1 MFHAIYHPNLWNYC
15 QLISLFVSQYQPM
28 INQTL
33 RSSTNKQYSI
43 PTFHLFTKSGDTRQP
58 SNFVLEHLQTSFFH
72 LLPEPSSVY
81 CSVPQKILLC
91 VNFLLKI
98 SPGPL
103 PLLSVDHSCLFSWRY
118 SDVKSSFQNQR
129 SSQKAEVQFRL
140 QPSWSIF
147 CSYCCWSG

>member
-1 MFHAIYHPNLWNYC
+1 MFHAIHHPNLWNYC

-28 INQTL
+28 INQIL

-43 PTFHLFTKSGDTRQP
+43 PTFHLFTKSGTLASPQILSWSICRLHSFTFCQSP
-58 SNFVLEHLQTSFFH
+58 FLYIVLFLKII
-72 LLPEPSSVY
+72 LLP
-81 CSVPQKILLC
+81 

-98 SPGPL
+98 SPCPL

>member
-81 CSVPQKILLC
+81 CSVPQKNSLRL
-91 VNFLLKI
+91 NFLLKI

-103 PLLSVDHSCLFSWRY
+103 PLLSVDHSCLFSAGLFLLPL
-118 SDVKSSFQNQR
+118 SSCQPLGEVLSFSSSAAFLKST
-129 SSQKAEVQFRL
+129 L
-140 QPSWSIF
+140 
-147 CSYCCWSG
+147 

>member
-43 PTFHLFTKSGDTRQP
+43 PTFHLFTSPQILSWSICRLHSFTFCQSP
-58 SNFVLEHLQTSFFH
+58 FLYIVLFLKII
-72 LLPEPSSVY
+72 LLP
-81 CSVPQKILLC
+81 

-98 SPGPL
+98 SPCPL
-103 PLLSVDHSCLFSWRY
+103 PLLSVDHSCLFSAGKHLIIAHY
-118 SDVKSSFQNQR
+118 TSAIVVNVSESDFADFGKVVHCTIS
-129 SSQKAEVQFRL
+129 VIFRWL
-140 QPSWSIF
+140 RTT
-147 CSYCCWSG
+147 

>member
-81 CSVPQKILLC
+81 CSLPQKILLC

-103 PLLSVDHSCLFSWRY
+103 PLLSVDHSCLFSAGLFLLPL
-118 SDVKSSFQNQR
+118 SSCQPLGEVLSFSSSAAFLKST
-129 SSQKAEVQFRL
+129 L
-140 QPSWSIF
+140 
-147 CSYCCWSG
+147 